1 MADRISIFYGGT
13 ILETLKVEDFLKGD
27 DSIKHPYTRALW
39 AALPQNKFEAIDMK
53 KLALECEECGLPL
66 PASN

>member
-1 MADRISIFYGGT
+1 M
-13 ILETLKVEDFLKGD
+13 ETLKVEDFLKGD